1 MKQEAIEALDR
12 PTFTR
17 VVRNVLKEEPE
28 GLRSVPLWQRA
39 QQHPELGMR
48 APMKYYHVWLAE
60 IARDDAIVIDIP
72 EKRYLHPKHAD
83 EEPEAYRQ
91 RQGRPPSGLGNNPDA

>member
-12 PTFTR
+12 RAFTR

-28 GLRSVPLWQRA
+28 GLRSVALRRRV
-39 QQHPELGMR
+39 QQHSELGMGV
-48 APMKYYHVWLAE
+48 PMKYFHVWLAE
-60 IARDDAIVIDIP
+60 LSRDDAIVIDVP
-72 EKRYLHPKHAD
+72 NNRYLHPRHAD

-91 RQGRPPSGLGNNPDA
+91 QYGRPPSGLGSDGE